1 MKREIT
7 LKYLLTTS
15 IATKYIMS
23 DVVAPK
29 QIKLSL
35 GHQENG
41 SDEPC
46 DIPYHLEASVPR
58 TRTAHSGMPSRNY
71 RQSYINYM

>member
-1 MKREIT
+1 
-7 LKYLLTTS
+7 
-15 IATKYIMS
+15 MS

-46 DIPYHLEASVPR
+46 DIPYHLEASVR
-58 TRTAHSGMPSRNY
+58 ALRIAACLRATIVTVLHQLQTCRQY
-71 RQSYINYM
+71 RARLVTYIRASL